1 MEIIAQII
9 GIIGSALMIFSY
21 QCKNPKT
28 LIVIQ
33 GAGGLMFAINF
44 FILGAYTG
52 ALLNLVNVVR
62 SIGFAKIKSKNK
74 LLPVILVGAYAIS
87 TVFTYN
93 GWLSIAVLAAQ
104 TVGTVIFY
112 LDNDK
117 IIKIASLCFVSPV
130 WFVHN
135 ILTGSL
141 GGVICESF
149 AMISIIVYIIR
160 TKGFKKTE
168 A

>member
-1 MEIIAQII
+1 MEITAQII
-9 GIIGSALMIFSY
+9 GIIGSALTIISY
-21 QCKNPKT
+21 QCKNPRK
-28 LIVIQ
+28 LIMLQ

-44 FILGAYTG
+44 FMLGAYTG

-62 SIGFAKIKSKNK
+62 SISFAKIKSKNK
-74 LLPVILVGAYAIS
+74 LLPITLIAVYAIS

-93 GWLSIAVLAAQ
+93 GWLSIAVFAAQ
-104 TVGTVIFY
+104 TAGTVIFY

-117 IIKIASLCFVSPV
+117 IIKIVSLCFVSPV

-135 ILTGSL
+135 ALTGSL
-141 GGVICESF
+141 GGVMCEGF
-149 AMISIIVYIIR
+149 AMVSIIVYIAR
-160 TKGFKKTE
+160 TKGFRKSE